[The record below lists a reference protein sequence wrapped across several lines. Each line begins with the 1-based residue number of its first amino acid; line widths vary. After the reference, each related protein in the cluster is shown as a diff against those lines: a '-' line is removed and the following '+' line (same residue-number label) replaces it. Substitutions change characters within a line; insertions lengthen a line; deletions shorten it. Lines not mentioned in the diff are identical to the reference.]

1 MVDSRRGFTRASALG
16 PIADFVEQR
25 GGNINRVFQRVDMP
39 VGILETPDLAVPL
52 QEQFRVLR
60 SAGREI
66 ADPFLGAR
74 LGRLVR
80 IENLSAFGRWV
91 SQAHT
96 LLDAIDRSNRGL
108 NLYLQTGTT
117 LKLSRQ
123 QGVAC
128 WSIEFHD
135 RGYEGRFQNELLGV
149 SYLIDV
155 VRCFAGRGWA
165 PDLIRVTGT
174 GSNQATALEN
184 IFEAPVLAGNRV
196 SSIEFDASL
205 LNVGNAS
212 CRPGAF
218 ATSLNEPA
226 SEKIP
231 PEQDEIEAI
240 TALVSVAMV
249 DGYPRIDWI
258 ASKMGMTRRTL
269 QRKISDHGTTFSRLL
284 ADQLRSRATA
294 LLAGDESSI
303 TEIAFQLGYGDA
315 AHFSRAFSRW
325 TGMSPRE
332 YQRQLWH
339 FSTTTPCGRY

>member
-1 MVDSRRGFTRASALG
+1 MDNRRGFTRASALG
-16 PIADFVEQR
+16 PIADFVERR
-25 GGNINRVFQRVDMP
+25 GGNINRVFERVDMP

-91 SQAHT
+91 SRAHT

-117 LKLSRQ
+117 LTLTQ
-123 QGVAC
+123 QHGVAR
-128 WSIEFHD
+128 WFIEFHD

-155 VRCFAGRGWA
+155 VRCFAGRGWT

-174 GSNQATALEN
+174 GSNQAAALEN
-184 IFEAPVLAGNRV
+184 IFAAPVLAGNRV

-212 CRPGAF
+212 CRTGTF
-218 ATSLNEPA
+218 VTNRNEPA

-231 PEQDEIEAI
+231 PEHDEFEAI
-240 TALVSVAMV
+240 TALVSVAML
-249 DGYPRIDWI
+249 DGYPKIDWI
-258 ASKMGMTRRTL
+258 ASKMGVTRRTL

-284 ADQLRSRATA
+284 ADQLRSRATT
-294 LLAGDESSI
+294 LLAGEDKSI
-303 TEIAFQLGYGDA
+303 TQVAFQLGYADA

-332 YQRQLWH
+332 YQRQLWP
-339 FSTTTPCGRY
+339 FNTTSPCD

>member
-1 MVDSRRGFTRASALG
+1 MLNNRRGFTRASALG

-25 GGNINRVFQRVDMP
+25 GGNINRVFERVDMP

-52 QEQFRVLR
+52 QEQFRLLR

-91 SQAHT
+91 SRGYT

-117 LKLSRQ
+117 LALFQ
-123 QGVAC
+123 EQGVAR

-155 VRCFAGRGWA
+155 VRCFAGRGWT

-174 GSNQATALEN
+174 GSNQAGALET
-184 IFEAPVLAGNRV
+184 IFAAPVLAGCQV
-196 SSIEFDASL
+196 SSIEFDAAL
-205 LNVGNAS
+205 LQAGNAS
-212 CRPGAF
+212 CRPGMV
-218 ATSLNEPA
+218 A
-226 SEKIP
+226 SRRVEQPGEKVP
-231 PEQDEIEAI
+231 PEHDELEAI
-240 TALVSVAMV
+240 TALVSVAML
-249 DGYPRIDWI
+249 DGYPKIDWV

-269 QRKISDHGTTFSRLL
+269 QRKIGDHGTTFSRLL
-284 ADQLRSRATA
+284 AEQLRDKAS
-294 LLAGDESSI
+294 LLLTGEKVSVTDV
-303 TEIAFQLGYGDA
+303 AFQLGYGDA

-325 TGMSPRE
+325 TGMSPRA
-332 YQRQLWH
+332 YQR
-339 FSTTTPCGRY
+339 RR

>member
-1 MVDSRRGFTRASALG
+1 VLNSRRGFTRASALG

-25 GGNINRVFQRVDMP
+25 GGNINRVFERVDMP

-52 QEQFRVLR
+52 QEQFRLLH

-66 ADPFLGAR
+66 ADQFLGAR

-91 SQAHT
+91 SRAYT

-117 LKLSRQ
+117 LTLSRQ
-123 QGVAC
+123 QGIAR
-128 WSIEFHD
+128 WAIEFHD
-135 RGYEGRFQNELLGV
+135 PGYEGRFQNELLGV

-155 VRCFAGRGWA
+155 VRCFARRGWS

-174 GSNQATALEN
+174 GSNQAIALEE
-184 IFEAPVLAGNRV
+184 IFEAPVLAGNKV
-196 SSIEFDASL
+196 SSIEFDAAL
-205 LNVGNAS
+205 LKVGNAS
-212 CRPGAF
+212 YWPETCSTYRIEQAV
-218 ATSLNEPA
+218 
-226 SEKIP
+226 EKIP
-231 PEQDEIEAI
+231 PEHDEYKAAV
-240 TALVSVAMV
+240 ALMSVALL
-249 DGYPRIDWI
+249 DGFPRIDWV

-284 ADQLRSRATA
+284 ADQLRDRASF
-294 LLAGDESSI
+294 LLVSEKTSI
-303 TEIAFQLGYGDA
+303 TDVAFQLGYDDA

-332 YQRQLWH
+332 YQRQQSQ
-339 FSTTTPCGRY
+339 FSTTGPCD